1 MGNAAAHTRGMAN
14 PLTPT
19 AEEALAEWARR
30 VDANRDQAEAYREQP
45 AGPDFYA
52 PAAQSFKADP
62 HRTDEPLLDALR
74 ELVQPGETWL
84 DIGAGAGRYALALAV
99 RAKELIA
106 VDPSPGMLEAL
117 REQMADYGIANIRV
131 VNALW
136 PPAEPIEADVAMFS
150 HVGYDIAAI
159 GPFLDAMERSARR
172 LCVAVLLARAPAAFA
187 EPFWPVVH
195 GVPRAPLPALPEFL
209 ALQLARGRLCEVR
222 LFARQPMTHTH
233 AEGPLRWLRQQL
245 FIAEGSEKD
254 QKLVEA
260 VQTMVTE
267 RDGVFAMS
275 WDDLPVGLVTWR
287 PPHA

>member
-1 MGNAAAHTRGMAN
+1 MAN

-74 ELVQPGETWL
+74 VLVQPGETWL

-106 VDPSPGMLEAL
+106 VDPSPGMLQAL

-136 PPAEPIEADVAMFS
+136 PPEEPLGADVAMFS
-150 HVGYDIAAI
+150 HVSYDIAAI

-172 LCVAVLLARAPAAFA
+172 LCVAVL
-187 EPFWPVVH
+187 
-195 GVPRAPLPALPEFL
+195 
-209 ALQLARGRLCEVR
+209 LARGRLCEVR

-267 RDGVFAMS
+267 RDGVFAMN
-275 WDDLPVGLVTWR
+275 WDDLPVGIVTWR